1 MKGNED
7 SNINNRIGRIVFLA
21 QEMRSN
27 ALCVNEKT
35 NHSSNEINTI
45 IMVEAGTVA

>member
-21 QEMRSN
+21 QEMRSY

-35 NHSSNEINTI
+35 NHSSNEINTTT
-45 IMVEAGTVA
+45 MVRAGTIA